1 MSLIVCKFGGTSVA
15 SPERIR
21 NVAKR
26 LIARKHNGMVKIVA
40 CIRRRMSPVA

>member
-1 MSLIVCKFGGTSVA
+1 M
-15 SPERIR
+15 RIQR
-21 NVAKR
+21 DMYLGK

>member
-1 MSLIVCKFGGTSVA
+1 MQRDLYL
-15 SPERIR
+15 E
-21 NVAKR
+21 R